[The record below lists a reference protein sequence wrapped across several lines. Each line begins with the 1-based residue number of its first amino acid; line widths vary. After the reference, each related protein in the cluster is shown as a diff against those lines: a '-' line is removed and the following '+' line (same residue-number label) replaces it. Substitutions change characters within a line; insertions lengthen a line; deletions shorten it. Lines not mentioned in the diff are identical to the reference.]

1 MSCVDN
7 LRRDLERLE
16 VVEELAEDLRKM
28 DFFVAVDFVDGK
40 PMMYI
45 EKAQKLGFWSKL
57 RLRRKK

>member
-28 DFFVAVDFVDGK
+28 NFFVAVDFVDGK
-40 PMMYI
+40 PVMYI
-45 EKAQKLGFWSKL
+45 EKKLGFWSKL